1 MTRRSAGRGAREMS
15 WIWRRAPAA
24 DEEVPYDSVRV
35 EWAKMRARV
44 LRWKEEKV
52 LLLEEMR
59 CVVMFLR
66 WKATWW
72 MEHVDLRAS
81 TSIEVRMGLNAYAY
95 KQADLFLYIA
105 STFIN
110 GWVPVLKNLGLP
122 HENFESLESSGSFVP
137 RHCSIARTLS
147 EEIRKESCA
156 AAPAVSV
163 QNSTPLNSNYEG
175 VRAGS
180 TSRGRHCSADYPA
193 RRSRPH
199 VAASHWIFAAAL
211 ARSRVPER

>member
-1 MTRRSAGRGAREMS
+1 M
-15 WIWRRAPAA
+15 
-24 DEEVPYDSVRV
+24 
-35 EWAKMRARV
+35 
-44 LRWKEEKV
+44 RWKEEKV

-59 CVVMFLR
+59 RVVMFLR

-95 KQADLFLYIA
+95 KQVDLFLYIA

-137 RHCSIARTLS
+137 RRCSIARLFP
-147 EEIRKESCA
+147 RKSGKKAGA

-163 QNSTPLNSNYEG
+163 QNSTPSTQTMRGSAPVRRRGG
-175 VRAGS
+175 VIVLRTIPPEEA
-180 TSRGRHCSADYPA
+180 A
-193 RRSRPH
+193 RMSRPH
-199 VAASHWIFAAAL
+199 IGFLQPPLPEVVYPRDDAMSVDEGVAVDSDGDGFEGDDDSDL
-211 ARSRVPER
+211 DM